1 MDPDPQ
7 HCLAEPAV
15 ILRHAVTH
23 KLDQLVGF
31 GGAGQPRSA
40 RTVAAEQG
48 ERRKPDLC
56 SGVAETRLNERI
68 RIGEAG
74 VVGDSLAKK
83 ILNLK
88 FNPEI
93 YASYRLAIH
102 VKVLSGTLLKLYIV
116 ERLDR

>member
-31 GGAGQPRSA
+31 SAAGQPRSA

-48 ERRKPDLC
+48 ERRQPDFC
-56 SGVAETRLNERI
+56 PGVAETRLNERI
-68 RIGEAG
+68 QIGEAG
-74 VVGDSLAKK
+74 VLGDSLAKK
-83 ILNLK
+83 KLTPRIL
-88 FNPEI
+88 
-93 YASYRLAIH
+93 
-102 VKVLSGTLLKLYIV
+102 
-116 ERLDR
+116 

>member
-1 MDPDPQ
+1 VDPDPDPDPQ

-48 ERRKPDLC
+48 ERRQPDFC
-56 SGVAETRLNERI
+56 PGVAETRLNERI

-74 VVGDSLAKK
+74 AVGNSLAMK
-83 ILNLK
+83 IRNLK

-93 YASYRLAIH
+93 SAS
-102 VKVLSGTLLKLYIV
+102 
-116 ERLDR
+116 